1 MPLKGITMFQKTHV
15 YMKNRFLAL
24 AACLFCMISIQAIA
38 QETGYASYV
47 SDEFNGSN
55 TAYGE
60 IYDRNKLTCAHKMHP
75 LGTRLKVTRLDNGRS
90 VIVRV
95 NDKGPYI
102 KGRIVDLSY
111 AAAKQLD
118 ILKLGEVEV
127 KVEVAGQEAIAEAA
141 KPTTVANTPT
151 PTPAPSTSA
160 LENRTVVP
168 STPTPTAAPTTV
180 PATPVTIKP
189 VSKVQPDK
197 TKLVR
202 KNFKANG
209 LYKIALEESDNK
221 GFGVQVASVA
231 SYEGMLAKVAELQG
245 KWFDNILMKIEGG
258 NRFKV
263 ILGPFP
269 DQKAA
274 ESYEASLLKR
284 YKIKGFVLPLADKK

>member
-1 MPLKGITMFQKTHV
+1 
-15 YMKNRFLAL
+15 MKNRFFAL
-24 AACLFCMISIQAIA
+24 VASLFCLISFQAIA

-47 SDEFNGSN
+47 SDEFNGSG

-60 IYDRNKLTCAHKMHP
+60 VYDRNKLTCAHKMHP

-118 ILKLGEVEV
+118 ILRLGEVEV
-127 KVEVAGQEAIAEAA
+127 KIEVAGQETVAEAP

-151 PTPAPSTSA
+151 PNPATPPAP
-160 LENRTVVP
+160 
-168 STPTPTAAPTTV
+168 V
-180 PATPVTIKP
+180 PATSANTDNANALPSSPKPAPATPTVKP

-197 TKLVR
+197 AKLVR
-202 KNFKANG
+202 DNFKANG

-245 KWFDNILMKIEGG
+245 KWFDNILMKVEGG

-284 YKIKGFVLPLADKK
+284 YKIKGFVVPLADKK

>member
-1 MPLKGITMFQKTHV
+1 MFQKTHV

-24 AACLFCMISIQAIA
+24 AACLVCMISIQAIA

-127 KVEVAGQEAIAEAA
+127 KVEVAGQEAVAEAP
-141 KPTTVANTPT
+141 KPTTVANTPAPNPTT
-151 PTPAPSTSA
+151 P
-160 LENRTVVP
+160 
-168 STPTPTAAPTTV
+168 APTTV
-180 PATPVTIKP
+180 SVETRELAPASPKPSPAPETIKP

-269 DQKAA
+269 DQKTA
-274 ESYEASLLKR
+274 EGYEASLLKR
-284 YKIKGFVLPLADKK
+284 YKIKGFVVPLADKK